1 MMGDTPIV
9 RTPAATESEMSS
21 RGKKRTKAEK
31 ELIRRQQEAL
41 EVDKLVRE
49 TAAAFRSSFEMGED
63 CAAECERRRNE
74 LIADLEYRRLPY
86 EIWRGRPGAEYLVK
100 AMADLIAE
108 NERHLEAI
116 EDLFQRFDSL
126 TSSSWTEDLS
136 TDLVPD
142 DLIRRRLFS
151 DPPA

>member
-1 MMGDTPIV
+1 
-9 RTPAATESEMSS
+9 MSS
-21 RGKKRTKAEK
+21 RGKKLTKAEK
-31 ELIRRQQEAL
+31 AARRLHEDAL
-41 EVDKLVRE
+41 ELDALVKD
-49 TAAAFRSSFEMGED
+49 TAAAFRSSQELIED
-63 CAAECERRRNE
+63 SAAECDRRRADV
-74 LIADLEYRRLPY
+74 LADLDYRRLPY
-86 EIWRGRPGAEYLVK
+86 EIWRGRPGAEHLVA

-116 EDLFQRFDSL
+116 EDLFHRFENL
-126 TSSSWTEDLS
+126 TSSNWSEDLS

>member
-1 MMGDTPIV
+1 
-9 RTPAATESEMSS
+9 MS
-21 RGKKRTKAEK
+21 RREKRKLSKAER
-31 ELIRRQQEAL
+31 EARRRQQEDL
-41 EVDKLVRE
+41 ELDKLVKD
-49 TAAAFRSSFEMGED
+49 TAAAFRSSFETGED
-63 CAAECERRRNE
+63 AAAECDRRRAD

-86 EIWRGRPGAEYLVK
+86 EIWRGRPGAEHLVS

-116 EDLFQRFDSL
+116 EDLFHRFDGL
-126 TSSSWTEDLS
+126 TSSTWSEDLDA
-136 TDLVPD
+136 DLVPD